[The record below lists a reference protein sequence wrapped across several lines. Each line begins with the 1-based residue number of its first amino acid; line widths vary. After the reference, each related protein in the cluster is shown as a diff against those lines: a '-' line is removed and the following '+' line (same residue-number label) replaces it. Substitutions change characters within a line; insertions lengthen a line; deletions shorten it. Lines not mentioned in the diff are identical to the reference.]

1 MIRGRTLAW
10 ALGLPVVAAIGGAAW
25 GEATGWAVLQRPLQ
39 QALADAA
46 GVAITVESP
55 FRLRLFGSPRLSVG
69 RLVVAPAHAL
79 PVPHLA
85 DAREVTL
92 RWNWRDIRAW
102 RAGGALRLQS
112 VQARSLDAHLLRLP
126 DGRASWQIGPPD
138 VPDASPA
145 SAPAPP
151 RPMPRFGELQVG
163 QAWLRLDDR
172 PLQTRLDLQ
181 LQGVEG
187 EALPRGARAG
197 YRASARG
204 HYRGLALDL
213 QVASGGVLPLVQ
225 EREPGDPA
233 PAVPLRVTGRVGVA
247 QLHVE
252 GEAGALLGPRRLN
265 GSLRFTGPSLGPI
278 GTALGLT
285 LPQTPPFDIQGQ
297 INHADGVWQ
306 LQADRL
312 AVGRSR
318 LNGDFR
324 FDTRAQPGRLTGRLA
339 GPRLALSDL
348 APAVGR
354 DGQVAPAPGRVL
366 PPRVFDLPSLRAMD
380 ADLQVA
386 IEELDLG
393 TPGLAPL
400 ADLDTRVRLQGGV
413 LRLEQLRAAVAGG
426 RITGMTALDARQV
439 PALWHVDLSLGAVDV
454 AGWLQAVRTPAGEA
468 RATATPPSAATL
480 RRERQQARR
489 QAQQGAGAPP
499 RAYLTGVLNGHIK
512 ATGAGRSTAEILGS
526 LDGQAQL
533 SLRDGTLSH
542 LATEALGLDIA
553 EALGVVITGDK
564 PLPLRCAYV
573 DLVLQRGVVR
583 PRAAVVD
590 NADSTVR
597 LAGQIDLG
605 RETLDLQVVTRPK
618 DFSPLALRSPIRVRG
633 TLAAPTVGIES
644 RRLAGRVLGAL
655 ALGAVAGPLAGALP
669 LVDPGADEQRDPC
682 AAR

>member
-1 MIRGRTLAW
+1 MTRGRTLGW
-10 ALGLPVVAAIGGAAW
+10 ALGLPVVLAVAAVAG

-55 FRLRLFGSPRLSVG
+55 FRLRLIGSPRLSVG

-126 DGRASWQIGPPD
+126 DARASWQIGPPD
-138 VPDASPA
+138 APDATA
-145 SAPAPP
+145 APP
-151 RPMPRFGELQVG
+151 VPRPLPRFGELQVR

-172 PLQTRLDLQ
+172 PLQTRVDLQ

-187 EALPRGARAG
+187 EALPAGAAAG

-204 HYRGLALDL
+204 HHRGLPLDL
-213 QVASGGVLPLVQ
+213 QVTSGGVLPLVQ

-233 PAVPLRVTGRVGVA
+233 PAVPLGVAGRVGVA
-247 QLHVE
+247 QLQFE

-265 GSLRFTGPSLGPI
+265 GSLRFSGPSLGPI

-285 LPQTPPFDIQGQ
+285 LPQTPPFDIQGL

-324 FDTRAQPGRLTGRLA
+324 FDTRAQPGRLTGRLS
-339 GPRLALSDL
+339 GPRLALRDL

-386 IEELDLG
+386 VEALDLG

-400 ADLDTRVRLQGGV
+400 ADLHTRVRLQGGV
-413 LRLEQLRAAVAGG
+413 LRLEQLRAGVAGG
-426 RITGMTALDARQV
+426 QVTGMTGLDARQV
-439 PALWHVDLSLGAVDV
+439 PARWDLDLSFTAVDV
-454 AGWLQAVRTPAGEA
+454 AGWLRAVRTPAGEA
-468 RATATPPSAATL
+468 KAGAATPSAAAL
-480 RRERQQARR
+480 RRDRRQARQ
-489 QAQQGAGAPP
+489 QAQQGVRAPP

-553 EALGVVITGDK
+553 EALGVVIRGDK

-583 PRAAVVD
+583 PRTAVVD

-633 TLAAPTVGIES
+633 TLAAPVVGIES
-644 RRLAGRVLGAL
+644 GRLASRVLGAL
-655 ALGAVAGPLAGALP
+655 ALGAAAGPLAGALP
-669 LVDPGADEQRDPC
+669 LVDPGTDERRDPC
-682 AAR
+682 ATR